1 MDNCMPLVNQT
12 FAAFIGVIKYVKS
25 TFSRLFFSR
34 KRTVLLV
41 VVHDNTLL
49 HNSCISLRIEASSV
63 KAPWPFLLRIA
74 DIVGSRG
81 NGSERMKKKKGL
93 LCP

>member
-1 MDNCMPLVNQT
+1 MPLVNQT

-25 TFSRLFFSR
+25 TFSRLFLFSR
-34 KRTVLLV
+34 RSTVV
-41 VVHDNTLL
+41 VAVHDNTLP

-74 DIVGSRG
+74 DIVGRSRG
-81 NGSERMKKKKGL
+81 NGIERIKKKKA
-93 LCP
+93 